1 MHFKYKTEI
10 SSKMCAAVISLIQWK
25 AVCFDMQMVAPV
37 TQILSVSNL
46 FVLFAR
52 KMLLM
57 LDKLT
62 ALYVESI
69 PVVFI

>member
-1 MHFKYKTEI
+1 
-10 SSKMCAAVISLIQWK
+10 MCVVISGVQWK

-46 FVLFAR
+46 FVLIVI